1 MKCHACG
8 GELRDTA
15 KFCGFCGADQSKRP
29 EELNTCTHCGQE
41 IPAGAHFCGKCG
53 SNQAEIPVI
62 EENKVYTPVMT
73 CEEDTQEIPT
83 SLPEE
88 ADTADLLPLVT
99 EDDTAEVIEEA
110 AMEEAPAQE
119 TATEKTHEAE
129 AICTDSAVVVDI
141 PNPEPAPQTPP
152 TPAPVAQP
160 APQVP
165 PTPVQQPQQ
174 RKSYQPQQPYP
185 QQNPYQ
191 HQNPYQQQ
199 SYQQPNYQNP
209 YQPNYQRNPYQPA
222 YQPQQNIQ
230 VNVSNPMPQRP
241 VAPMFTQAPA
251 YQLPCERGLLKMLL
265 LGILTGGI
273 YPLVIYSRI
282 SMEINMAASR
292 YDGQRTMHFLWMC
305 FLAPLTL
312 MIYPFVWIHNLCNRM
327 GGELHRRQINYRFS
341 AASYWLWTLVYGMVG
356 GMVTGIVAYVLFTIV
371 QLQQIMVLLICSALM
386 LASMVG
392 PLVFIHKMMK
402 AMNLINADY
411 NRRG

>member
-1 MKCHACG
+1 MPHFPLFIDLKDRPCLIVGGGRVACRKVEKLLPYG
-8 GELRDTA
+8 PDITLVAPEFCPELAEMEGISLLRRSYCDADIHGMALVIAATDDT
-15 KFCGFCGADQSKRP
+15 
-29 EELNTCTHCGQE
+29 ELNRR
-41 IPAGAHFCGKCG
+41 I
-53 SNQAEIPVI
+53 S
-62 EENKVYTPVMT
+62 
-73 CEEDTQEIPT
+73 
-83 SLPEE
+83 
-88 ADTADLLPLVT
+88 
-99 EDDTAEVIEEA
+99 A
-110 AMEEAPAQE
+110 ACRE
-119 TATEKTHEAE
+119 
-129 AICTDSAVVVDI
+129 
-141 PNPEPAPQTPP
+141 
-152 TPAPVAQP
+152 
-160 APQVP
+160 
-165 PTPVQQPQQ
+165 
-174 RKSYQPQQPYP
+174 
-185 QQNPYQ
+185 
-191 HQNPYQQQ
+191 
-199 SYQQPNYQNP
+199 
-209 YQPNYQRNPYQPA
+209 
-222 YQPQQNIQ
+222 QNIP

-282 SMEINMAASR
+282 SMEINMVASR